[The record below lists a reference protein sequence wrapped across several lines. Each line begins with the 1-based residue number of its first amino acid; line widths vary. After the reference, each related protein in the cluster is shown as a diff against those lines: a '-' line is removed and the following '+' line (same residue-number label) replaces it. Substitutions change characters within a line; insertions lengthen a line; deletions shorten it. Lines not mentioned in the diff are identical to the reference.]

1 MTEVSHQVVRLGR
14 GKHSSPEHGACV
26 MELASMLA
34 GERFSDRPRTVCP
47 VIGAF
52 LRTYN
57 DALDDERR
65 QDLYRCAAD
74 AVGTLGEV
82 ALERERAER
91 CVDFTAELAPGSR
104 LRLRRW
110 SSRRRLAAAG
120 ELAARAGSRDFDP
133 ARHARA
139 LAFVQELI
147 GLGRRT
153 PGAPRHEPE
162 RPRAPVAG

>member
-1 MTEVSHQVVRLGR
+1 MRGVSHQVVRLDR

-65 QDLYRCAAD
+65 QDLYRYAAD
-74 AVGTLGEV
+74 AVGTLGDV
-82 ALERERAER
+82 SVERRRARR
-91 CVDFTAELAPGSR
+91 CVDFVARLAPGSR
-104 LRLRRW
+104 FLLRRW

-120 ELAARAGSRDFDP
+120 ELAARAASRDVD
-133 ARHARA
+133 AERHART
-139 LAFVQELI
+139 LAFVSELI
-147 GLGRRT
+147 ALGGQDST
-153 PGAPRHEPE
+153 PGAPRPR
-162 RPRAPVAG
+162 RPAALAG